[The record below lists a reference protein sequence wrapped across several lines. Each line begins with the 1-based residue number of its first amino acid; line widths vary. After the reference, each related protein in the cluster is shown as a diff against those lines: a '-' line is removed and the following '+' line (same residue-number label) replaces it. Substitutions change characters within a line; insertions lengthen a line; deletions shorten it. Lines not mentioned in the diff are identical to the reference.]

1 MKKLLLSLLLGLILL
16 SNIGFSEIFQY
27 SVDAEIDE
35 NNTVS
40 YKLSIIYVDNPK
52 QQISFTLE
60 SPTDIRIETEAT
72 CKVVKKVLDTEVTCD
87 MNASAR
93 TDINVLYTSD
103 ENVNNRDG
111 YFLYTDSFKMD
122 DDVKTLSI
130 LVKLPEA
137 TGLREPI
144 ESSYSPPNPLIGS
157 DGRRLIINWVKNDI
171 SKGERF
177 DVSIAFEETGNA
189 IPSSF
194 PIEYV
199 IIILVIVFS
208 SLGLFYQF
216 YLKDRGVKIILPVL
230 KSDEKIIFNTIMKHG
245 SGVNQKVIVRES
257 GYSKAKVSKVLNSLK
272 ERGLIKL
279 ERIGRSNKVY
289 IVKNFENKS

>member
-111 YFLYTDSFKMD
+111 
-122 DDVKTLSI
+122 
-130 LVKLPEA
+130 
-137 TGLREPI
+137 
-144 ESSYSPPNPLIGS
+144 
-157 DGRRLIINWVKNDI
+157 
-171 SKGERF
+171 
-177 DVSIAFEETGNA
+177 
-189 IPSSF
+189 
-194 PIEYV
+194 
-199 IIILVIVFS
+199 
-208 SLGLFYQF
+208 
-216 YLKDRGVKIILPVL
+216 
-230 KSDEKIIFNTIMKHG
+230 
-245 SGVNQKVIVRES
+245 
-257 GYSKAKVSKVLNSLK
+257 
-272 ERGLIKL
+272 
-279 ERIGRSNKVY
+279 
-289 IVKNFENKS
+289 